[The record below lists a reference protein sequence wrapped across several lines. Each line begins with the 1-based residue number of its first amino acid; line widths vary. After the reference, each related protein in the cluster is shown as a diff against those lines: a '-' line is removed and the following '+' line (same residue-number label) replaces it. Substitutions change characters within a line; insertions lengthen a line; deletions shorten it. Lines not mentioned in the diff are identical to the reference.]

1 MDTPPTAPTDPITS
15 PAFPPNPPRP
25 NIPTSKFAFNSGFA
39 TGIKYGGASSSMSRM
54 KPLKP
59 NILDRQAEISK
70 EELAKKRRDEKW
82 KVVREL

>member
-1 MDTPPTAPTDPITS
+1 
-15 PAFPPNPPRP
+15 
-25 NIPTSKFAFNSGFA
+25 
-39 TGIKYGGASSSMSRM
+39 MSRI

-70 EELAKKRRDEKW
+70 QELAKKRAGEKW

>member
-1 MDTPPTAPTDPITS
+1 MDTPPTAPTETTS
-15 PAFPPNPPRP
+15 PAFPPNAPRP
-25 NIPTSKFAFNSGFA
+25 NIPTTRFAFDSGYA
-39 TGIKYGGASSSMSRM
+39 TGIKFGSASSHMSRM

-70 EELAKKRRDEKW
+70 RELAKERAGAKW